1 MPTAVWT
8 NGTGFS
14 LQMSRVSRGIH
25 LIVTKECLD
34 DRENAQCCFESR
46 VPFGGGDVMI

>member
-1 MPTAVWT
+1 MPTGVWT

-34 DRENAQCCFESR
+34 DRENAMLNVALSLEYPL
-46 VPFGGGDVMI
+46 VVEM